1 MKLLGIGIFWFFA
14 AFAWSE
20 TLEFEKQRVQVHFEK
35 GFSDQDKAVTL
46 RWLQDVHQALMLVYG
61 KLPQDSLNISIT
73 LSKRSGS
80 AVPWGQVKRT
90 RPNQVLLTVNPS
102 KGYQS
107 LISDWTL
114 FHELSHLL
122 IPYRGWG
129 ELWLS
134 EGLASYYQNILQ
146 ARGGYLDEA
155 RMWQKLVAGFERG
168 SSVADSQ
175 LSLKQAGDNRAR
187 GQIMRMYWSGA
198 LFWLMVDVDLRRY
211 HDSSLDQ
218 FLAHLNLCCQH
229 QHLSAASIVSK
240 LVEFADNTA
249 FEVLFL
255 QFRRSTRL
263 PPYKKL
269 LRQLGVEGTSR
280 NIQLLSTAPQSI
292 LRRNL
297 YLGM

>member
-1 MKLLGIGIFWFFA
+1 
-14 AFAWSE
+14 
-20 TLEFEKQRVQVHFEK
+20 
-35 GFSDQDKAVTL
+35 
-46 RWLQDVHQALMLVYG
+46 
-61 KLPQDSLNISIT
+61 
-73 LSKRSGS
+73 
-80 AVPWGQVKRT
+80 
-90 RPNQVLLTVNPS
+90 
-102 KGYQS
+102 
-107 LISDWTL
+107 
-114 FHELSHLL
+114 
-122 IPYRGWG
+122 
-129 ELWLS
+129 
-134 EGLASYYQNILQ
+134 
-146 ARGGYLDEA
+146 
-155 RMWQKLVAGFERG
+155 
-168 SSVADSQ
+168 
-175 LSLKQAGDNRAR
+175 
-187 GQIMRMYWSGA
+187 MRMYWSGA

-218 FLAHLNLCCQH
+218 FLAHLNHCCQH

-263 PPYKKL
+263 PPYNTL